1 MGAGR
6 GWVEGKVAIVTGAG
20 SGIGQTAAR
29 LLADEGAIVYLTDIN
44 GPAVAASAEVIG
56 GSARAITHDVR
67 DEAGWDAVM
76 ARVIDEEGRLDIL
89 ANCAGIQLT
98 RGLVETSLDDFRNV
112 FQINVESV
120 FLGTR
125 AAVKAM
131 LPRKTGSIVNIASN
145 FANIADGLNTA
156 YCASKAAVAHFTKAA
171 ALDCAQRG
179 TRIRVNSIHPG
190 CIDTP
195 MLEREIVDVAAKRG
209 DPDTSKVRGEWQT
222 LAPLGIGATE
232 DVGWAVVYLASD
244 RSPYTTGSEFVIDG
258 GHVIR

>member
-1 MGAGR
+1 MSN
-6 GWVEGKVAIVTGAG
+6 GWVEAKVAVVTGAG
-20 SGIGQTAAR
+20 SGIGRTAAR
-29 LLADEGAIVYLTDIN
+29 LLAAEGATVYATDID
-44 GPAVAASAEVIG
+44 GAAAAATAEAIG
-56 GSARAITHDVR
+56 GTARGLAHDVR
-67 DEAGWDAVM
+67 DEAGWERVM
-76 ARVIDEEGRLDIL
+76 ADVAGRHGRLDIL

-98 RGLVETSLDDFRNV
+98 RGLLETSLDDFRHV
-112 FQINVESV
+112 FQVNVESV

-131 LPRKTGSIVNIASN
+131 LPAGRGSIVNIASN

-156 YCASKAAVAHFTKAA
+156 YCASKAAVAHFTRAA

-209 DPDTSKVRGEWQT
+209 DPDTSCVRAEWQT
-222 LAPLGIGATE
+222 LAPLGIGAPE

-244 RSPYTTGSEFVIDG
+244 RSPYTTGSESVIDG
-258 GHVIR
+258 GHIIR

>member
-6 GWVEGKVAIVTGAG
+6 GWVEGKVAVVTGAG

-29 LLADEGAIVYLTDIN
+29 LLAEEGATVYLTDIN
-44 GPAVAASAEVIG
+44 GAAAVASAEAIG
-56 GSARAITHDVR
+56 GAARAITHDVR

-76 ARVIDEEGRLDIL
+76 EQVLGEQGRLDIL

-98 RGLVETSLDDFRNV
+98 RGLVETSLDDFRHV

-131 LPRKTGSIVNIASN
+131 LPQKTGSIVNIASN

-195 MLEREIVDVAAKRG
+195 MLEREIVDVSAKRG
-209 DPDTSKVRGEWQT
+209 NPDTSEVRAEWQT
-222 LAPLGIGATE
+222 LAPLGIGSPE

-258 GHVIR
+258 GHIIR